1 MDSIERSSEKPAAR
15 RRGRRPKAIAKPA
28 TGSGAPATENWQTGA
43 EGDPNFVTAL
53 ARGLDILR
61 AFSIEDTY
69 LGNREL
75 AERTAIPRPT
85 VSRLTQTL
93 TTLGYLRYSDTFGKY
108 QLGAAVLALGYRFL
122 ASNGVRDLARPHMQ
136 ALADSTNCAIAL
148 GAAERL
154 HMSYIEVCQGKGP
167 LVMRLQIG
175 ARLPLPLT
183 SMGRAYVS
191 ALPEK
196 RRGALLDEIRASDP
210 DNWSSHRKMFQAAQR
225 EYEKQGFC
233 TSLGNWN
240 SEVSAV
246 GVPLSLEGGAQVMA
260 FNCGGSALRLTRQVL
275 EENLG
280 PRLVKLAQR
289 VERELT
295 GAVRQTA

>member
-1 MDSIERSSEKPAAR
+1 MDSIEPSVAKPGQK
-15 RRGRRPKAIAKPA
+15 RRGRRPKAVAQPA
-28 TGSGAPATENWQTGA
+28 TGSGAPAAGNWQTGA
-43 EGDPNFVTAL
+43 ESDPNFVTAL

-75 AERTAIPRPT
+75 AERTGIPRPT

-93 TTLGYLRYSDTFGKY
+93 TTLGYLRYADTLGKY

-136 ALADSTNCAIAL
+136 ALADNTNCAIAL
-148 GAAERL
+148 GAPDRM
-154 HMSYIEVCQGKGP
+154 HMTYIEVCQGKGP

-183 SMGRAYVS
+183 SMGRAYFS
-191 ALPEK
+191 ALPQK
-196 RRGALLDEIRASDP
+196 RREELLEDIRQADP
-210 DNWSSHRKMFQAAQR
+210 DSWSAHRRMLQAAVR
-225 EYEKQGFC
+225 EYESKGFC
-233 TSLGNWN
+233 TSLGEWN
-240 SEVSAV
+240 GEVSAV
-246 GVPLSLEGGAQVMA
+246 GVPLCLEGGAQVMA
-260 FNCGGSALRLTRQVL
+260 LNCGGSALRLTRPVL

-280 PRLVKLAQR
+280 PRLARLARQ
-289 VERELT
+289 VEQELT
-295 GAVRQTA
+295 GGVPAPA

>member
-1 MDSIERSSEKPAAR
+1 MDSIEGTLAKAGQK
-15 RRGRRPKAIAKPA
+15 RRGRRPKAVAKPA
-28 TGSGAPATENWQTGA
+28 TGSGAPATGNWQSGA
-43 EGDPNFVTAL
+43 GSDPNFVTAL

-75 AERTAIPRPT
+75 AERTGIPRPT

-93 TTLGYLRYSDTFGKY
+93 TTLGYLRYAETLGKY

-136 ALADSTNCAIAL
+136 ALADGSNCAIAL
-148 GAAERL
+148 GAPDRL
-154 HMSYIEVCQGKGP
+154 HMTYIEVCQGKGP
-167 LVMRLQIG
+167 LIMRLQIG

-191 ALPEK
+191 ALPDK
-196 RRGALLDEIRASDP
+196 RREELLAELQRADP
-210 DNWSSHRKMFQAAQR
+210 ENWPAQRRMLQAARRQ
-225 EYEKQGFC
+225 YEQQGFC
-233 TSLGNWN
+233 TSLGEWN
-240 SEVSAV
+240 GEVSAV
-246 GVPLSLEGGAQVMA
+246 GVPLVLEGGAQVMA
-260 FNCGGSALRLTRQVL
+260 FNCGGSALRLTRAVL

-280 PRLVKLAQR
+280 PRLVKLARQ

-295 GAVRQTA
+295 GGTAGAA